1 MPLAA
6 KMPSASSNVSTK
18 STSLRTCSRRASSF
32 FESHGPT
39 NTTLQSGWSRLI
51 MRAVSTMGVKA
62 TEMFFSNWG
71 KSFLTMSLHDGQQD
85 VTMNLCFSGTSSRK
99 SAASSITHRS
109 APMATSY
116 TSAKPRRWN
125 ALRIRSGTPSGPNCP
140 TNAGASATY
149 TGVLLLTA

>member
-1 MPLAA
+1 
-6 KMPSASSNVSTK
+6 
-18 STSLRTCSRRASSF
+18 
-32 FESHGPT
+32 
-39 NTTLQSGWSRLI
+39 

-116 TSAKPRRWN
+116 TSA
-125 ALRIRSGTPSGPNCP
+125 LRIRSGTPSGPNCP
-140 TNAGASATY
+140 TNAGASAT
-149 TGVLLLTA
+149 

>member
-1 MPLAA
+1 M
-6 KMPSASSNVSTK
+6 
-18 STSLRTCSRRASSF
+18 
-32 FESHGPT
+32 

-51 MRAVSTMGVKA
+51 MRAVSTIGVKA

-116 TSAKPRRWN
+116 TSAKPRR
-125 ALRIRSGTPSGPNCP
+125 
-140 TNAGASATY
+140 
-149 TGVLLLTA
+149 